1 MENSRSIHKLPI
13 IPRWRVKRSIRLT
26 ILPPGFEDPVG
37 FQMLD
42 ITASQHL
49 YGVNE
54 NGYTPG
60 YQNTSA
66 TLAGSDLTYSITN
79 SSADETIWVGSKVA
93 SVKCLD
99 FSAWTS
105 PVAINLDAG
114 TFSSNFV
121 GPAIYSGYA
130 AGAND
135 SIAIALN
142 TVINVGVS
150 DNQAST
156 LIADSTPGDND
167 VSLEAPEMTA
177 LRLVPA
183 KTSSLVAA
191 ESTPLFFMIRWLT
204 TALSAWAPVS
214 WSLPIMRPC
223 QPMARLYLMEASQA
237 CNSLTTR

>member
-1 MENSRSIHKLPI
+1 
-13 IPRWRVKRSIRLT
+13 
-26 ILPPGFEDPVG
+26 
-37 FQMLD
+37 MLD
-42 ITASQHL
+42 ITALQHL

-79 SSADETIWVGSKVA
+79 SSADEFYLGGIKGGFREVPRFF
-93 SVKCLD
+93 SVYFPCCNQLGCGN
-99 FSAWTS
+99 
-105 PVAINLDAG
+105 VQG
-114 TFSSNFV
+114 SNFV

-135 SIAIALN
+135 FIAIALN

-156 LIADSTPGDND
+156 LIADPRRATTMFCW
-167 VSLEAPEMTA
+167 EAPKMTA

-204 TALSAWAPVS
+204 TALSAWTPVS

-223 QPMARLYLMEASQA
+223 QPMARFVTLWKLHKPAI
-237 CNSLTTR
+237 R